1 MARQLERDEN
11 GVIKPVKSE
20 YPALDYGY
28 GKVKMNKPEIISVPD
43 NDIGKKESEE
53 DSGKAIGKE
62 EIANALQTLRRYMSS
77 KKAYD
82 TRYKE
87 NFDTYNLMYTENAE
101 REIFKDDDGKE
112 HYKLVD
118 EHKIGAQTLH
128 IILNKHADEMD
139 NMPEA
144 FFLPRAAD
152 DEEAAKTLNSVIP
165 CILDRNDFEDIYS
178 KEKTDKHVGGAGVY
192 SVTWNY
198 ELMGGLGDVL
208 IDREDILRL
217 YWAPHIEDIQDSPHL
232 FYVEEFEI
240 ETAKELFPELENE
253 SPDTMGLEEYR
264 TYDSESKNFDK
275 AVIVDWYYKKNGI
288 LHLCKF
294 CGEQLLFASE
304 NEPENY
310 PNGYYEH
317 GLYPFVVEPCMRL
330 KDTPVG
336 FSYVDICRTPQRQLD
351 GFKVDLLTNVKV
363 NSRPRDF
370 VNRSKLVN
378 PNDLNDLSKE
388 HIEVQ
393 GDPQGIVLP
402 RQVNSIASG
411 SLTLY
416 SDLKD
421 EMKETTG
428 CNDASNGHSA
438 GVTSGSAI
446 AALQEAGGKISRD
459 GCKTSYSAYKQVIK
473 MVLELVRQFYTQPR
487 IFRITGDD
495 NTNEYIAFDNK
506 QITNKEIVEYDEEG
520 NPLTFTDGNGDI
532 LTRMPDFDIVV
543 KAQKASPFATAANN
557 EMMMTLYKMGA
568 FAAENADAALIMFEG
583 MSFEGKDKI
592 VEQVKNN
599 KQLLN
604 ALQDMQGKMQMM
616 EAMLA
621 SQVGKQT
628 TDKMPVQSQMQGEV
642 KT

>member
-1 MARQLERDEN
+1 MARQLDRDEN
-11 GVIKPVKSE
+11 GVIKPIKSE
-20 YPALDYGY
+20 YPALEK
-28 GKVKMNKPEIISVPD
+28 GKVHMNVPKIIETSGKEI
-43 NDIGKKESEE
+43 EE
-53 DSGKAIGKE
+53 DSGKPIGKDQ
-62 EIANALQTLRRYMSS
+62 ITKALQTLRRYMSS

-82 TRYKE
+82 TRYKA
-87 NFDTYNLMYTENAE
+87 NFDTYNLMYTENAD
-101 REIFKDDDGKE
+101 RETFQDDDGRN

-118 EHKIGAQTLH
+118 ENKIGAQTLNVV
-128 IILNKHADEMD
+128 LNKHADEMD
-139 NMPEA
+139 NMPEP
-144 FFLPRAAD
+144 FLLPRAAD
-152 DEEAAKTLNSVIP
+152 DEDAANTLNSVIP
-165 CILDRNDFEDIYS
+165 CILDRNNFDDIYS
-178 KEKTDKHVGGAGVY
+178 KEKTDKIVGGAGVY
-192 SVTWNY
+192 SVTWDSDR
-198 ELMGGLGDVL
+198 MGGLGDVL

-217 YWAPHIEDIQDSPHL
+217 FWAPHIENIQDSPHL

-240 ETAKELFPELENE
+240 ETAKELFPMLVDV
-253 SPDTMGLEEYR
+253 SADTMGLEEYK

-275 AVIVDWYYKKNGI
+275 AVVIDWYYKKNGI

-294 CGEQLLFASE
+294 CGEQILFASE

-317 GLYPFVVEPCMRL
+317 GLYPFVVEPCIRL

-393 GDPQGIVLP
+393 GDPQGVVMP

-416 SDLKD
+416 SELKD
-421 EMKETTG
+421 EIKETTG
-428 CNDASNGHSA
+428 CNDASNGHA
-438 GVTSGSAI
+438 PGVTSGSAI

-459 GCKTSYSAYKQVIK
+459 GCKTSYSAYKQVVRMIF
-473 MVLELVRQFYTQPR
+473 ELIRQFYNQPR
-487 IFRITGDD
+487 IFRITGED
-495 NTNEYIAFDNK
+495 NSNEYIAFDNREIK
-506 QITNKEIVEYDEEG
+506 DKAIVEYDEDG
-520 NPLTFTDGNGDI
+520 NPLEFSDENGDV
-532 LTRMPDFDIVV
+532 LTRMPDFDIVI

-568 FAAENADAALIMFEG
+568 FAAENADAALIMLEG

-592 VEQVKNN
+592 VEQIKKNR
-599 KQLLN
+599 QLLN

-621 SQVGKQT
+621 SQAGEQAAGE
-628 TDKMPVQSQMQGEV
+628 MPVQTQGQGAAEI
-642 KT
+642 

>member
-1 MARQLERDEN
+1 MAIQFDRDEN
-11 GVIKPVKSE
+11 GVIKPIKSE
-20 YPALDYGY
+20 YPALEK
-28 GKVKMNKPEIISVPD
+28 GKVHMNVPKSMETSGKEIED
-43 NDIGKKESEE
+43 
-53 DSGKAIGKE
+53 DSGKPIGKE
-62 EIANALQTLRRYMSS
+62 QVTKALQTLRRYMSS
-77 KKAYD
+77 KNAYD
-82 TRYKE
+82 TRYKA
-87 NFDTYNLMYTENAE
+87 NFDTYNLMYTENAD
-101 REIFKDDDGKE
+101 RETFQDDDGRN

-118 EHKIGAQTLH
+118 ENKIGAQTLNVV
-128 IILNKHADEMD
+128 LNKHADEMD
-139 NMPEA
+139 NMPEP
-144 FFLPRAAD
+144 FLLPRAAD
-152 DEEAAKTLNSVIP
+152 DEDAANTLNSVIP
-165 CILDRNDFEDIYS
+165 CILDRNNFDDIYS
-178 KEKTDKHVGGAGVY
+178 KEKTDKIVGGAGVY
-192 SVTWNY
+192 SVTWDSDR
-198 ELMGGLGDVL
+198 MGGLGDVL

-217 YWAPHIEDIQDSPHL
+217 FWAPHIENIQDSPHL

-240 ETAKELFPELENE
+240 ETAKELFPMLVDV
-253 SPDTMGLEEYR
+253 SADTMGLEEYK

-275 AVIVDWYYKKNGI
+275 AVVIDWYYKKNGI

-294 CGEQLLFASE
+294 CGEQILFASE

-317 GLYPFVVEPCMRL
+317 GLYPFVVEPCIRL

-393 GDPQGIVLP
+393 GDPQGIVMP

-416 SDLKD
+416 SELKD

-428 CNDASNGHSA
+428 CNDASNGHA
-438 GVTSGSAI
+438 PGVTSGSAI

-459 GCKTSYSAYKQVIK
+459 GCKTSYSAYKQVIE
-473 MVLELVRQFYTQPR
+473 MVLELIRQFYTQPR
-487 IFRITGDD
+487 IFRITGED
-495 NTNEYIAFDNK
+495 NSNEYIAFDNK
-506 QITNKEIVEYDEEG
+506 QITRKNIVEYDDEG
-520 NPLTFTDGNGDI
+520 NPLNFTDEKGEV
-532 LTRMPDFDIVV
+532 LTRVPIFDIVI

-568 FAAENADAALIMFEG
+568 FAAENADAALIMLEG

-592 VEQVKNN
+592 VEQLKNN
-599 KQLLN
+599 RQLLN
-604 ALQDMQGKMQMM
+604 ALQDMQGKIQML
-616 EAMLA
+616 EAQLA
-621 SQVGKQT
+621 SQVGMQT
-628 TDKMPVQSQMQGEV
+628 ANGIVPQNAMNQGVEM
-642 KT
+642 

>member
-1 MARQLERDEN
+1 MARQFDRDEN
-11 GVIKPVKSE
+11 GVIKPIKSE
-20 YPALDYGY
+20 YPALEKGM
-28 GKVKMNKPEIISVPD
+28 VHMNVPKDTENPEK
-43 NDIGKKESEE
+43 DIED
-53 DSGKAIGKE
+53 DSGKPIGKE
-62 EIANALQTLRRYMSS
+62 QITKALQTLRRYMSS

-82 TRYKE
+82 TRYKA
-87 NFDTYNLMYTENAE
+87 NFDTYNLMYTENAD
-101 REIFKDDDGKE
+101 RETFQDDDGRN

-118 EHKIGAQTLH
+118 ENKIGAQTLNVV
-128 IILNKHADEMD
+128 LNKHADEMD
-139 NMPEA
+139 NMPEP
-144 FFLPRAAD
+144 FLLPRAAD
-152 DEEAAKTLNSVIP
+152 DEDAANTLNSVIP
-165 CILDRNDFEDIYS
+165 CILDRNNFDDIYS
-178 KEKTDKHVGGAGVY
+178 KEKTDKIVGGAGVY
-192 SVTWNY
+192 SVTWDSDR
-198 ELMGGLGDVL
+198 MGGLGDVL

-217 YWAPHIEDIQDSPHL
+217 FWAPHIENIQDSPHL

-240 ETAKELFPELENE
+240 ETAKELFPMLVDV
-253 SPDTMGLEEYR
+253 SADTMGLEEYK

-275 AVIVDWYYKKNGI
+275 AVVIDWYYKKNGI

-294 CGEQLLFASE
+294 CGEQILFASE

-317 GLYPFVVEPCMRL
+317 GLYPFVVEPCIRL

-393 GDPQGIVLP
+393 GDPQGIVMP

-416 SDLKD
+416 NDLKD

-428 CNDASNGHSA
+428 CNDASNGHA
-438 GVTSGSAI
+438 PGVTSGSAI

-459 GCKTSYSAYKQVIK
+459 GCKTSYSAYKQVIE
-473 MVLELVRQFYTQPR
+473 MVLELIRQFYTQPR
-487 IFRITGDD
+487 IFRITGED
-495 NTNEYIAFDNK
+495 NSNEYIAFDNK
-506 QITNKEIVEYDEEG
+506 QITKKNIVEYDDEG
-520 NPLTFTDGNGDI
+520 NPLNFTDEKGEV
-532 LTRMPDFDIVV
+532 LTRVPVFDIVI

-568 FAAENADAALIMFEG
+568 FAAENADAALIMLEG

-599 KQLLN
+599 RQLLN
-604 ALQDMQGKMQMM
+604 ALQDMQGKIQML
-616 EAMLA
+616 EAQLA
-621 SQVGKQT
+621 SQVGMQT
-628 TDKMPVQSQMQGEV
+628 ANGIVPQNAMNQGVEM
-642 KT
+642 

>member
-1 MARQLERDEN
+1 MARQLDRDEN
-11 GVIKPVKSE
+11 GVIKPIKSE
-20 YPALDYGY
+20 YPALEK
-28 GKVKMNKPEIISVPD
+28 GKVHMNVPKIIETSGKEI
-43 NDIGKKESEE
+43 EE
-53 DSGKAIGKE
+53 DSGKPIGKDQ
-62 EIANALQTLRRYMSS
+62 ITKALQTLRRYMSS

-82 TRYKE
+82 TRYKA
-87 NFDTYNLMYTENAE
+87 NFDTYNLMYTENAD
-101 REIFKDDDGKE
+101 RETFQDDDGRN

-118 EHKIGAQTLH
+118 ENKIGAQTLNVV
-128 IILNKHADEMD
+128 LNKHADEMD
-139 NMPEA
+139 NMPEP
-144 FFLPRAAD
+144 FLLPRAAD
-152 DEEAAKTLNSVIP
+152 DEDAANTLNSVIP
-165 CILDRNDFEDIYS
+165 CILDRNNFDDIYS
-178 KEKTDKHVGGAGVY
+178 KEKTDKIVGGAGVY
-192 SVTWNY
+192 SVTWDSDR
-198 ELMGGLGDVL
+198 MGGLGDVL

-217 YWAPHIEDIQDSPHL
+217 FWAPHIENIQNSPHL

-240 ETAKELFPELENE
+240 ETAKELFPELVDI
-253 SPDTMGLEEYR
+253 SADTMGLEDYK

-294 CGEQLLFASE
+294 CSEQVLFASE
-304 NEPENY
+304 NEPETY

-317 GLYPFVVEPCMRL
+317 GLYPFVVEPCIWL

-393 GDPQGIVLP
+393 GDPQGVVMP
-402 RQVNSIASG
+402 RQVNNIASG

-416 SDLKD
+416 SELKD

-428 CNDASNGHSA
+428 CNDASNGHA
-438 GVTSGSAI
+438 PGVTSGSAI

-459 GCKTSYSAYKQVIK
+459 GCKTSYSAYKQVIE
-473 MVLELVRQFYTQPR
+473 MVLELIRQFYTQPR
-487 IFRITGDD
+487 IFRITGED
-495 NTNEYIAFDNK
+495 NSNEYIAFDNK
-506 QITNKEIVEYDEEG
+506 QITRKNIVEYDDEG
-520 NPLTFTDGNGDI
+520 NPLNFTDEKGEV
-532 LTRMPDFDIVV
+532 LTRVPVFDIVI

-568 FAAENADAALIMFEG
+568 FAAENADAALIMLEG

-599 KQLLN
+599 RQLLN
-604 ALQDMQGKMQMM
+604 ALQDMQGKIQML
-616 EAMLA
+616 EAQLA
-621 SQVGKQT
+621 SQVGMQT
-628 TDKMPVQSQMQGEV
+628 ANGIVPQNAMNQGVEM
-642 KT
+642 

>member
-1 MARQLERDEN
+1 MARQLDRDEN
-11 GVIKPVKSE
+11 GVIKPIKSE
-20 YPALDYGY
+20 YPALEK
-28 GKVKMNKPEIISVPD
+28 GKVHMNVPKIIETSGKEI
-43 NDIGKKESEE
+43 EE
-53 DSGKAIGKE
+53 DSGKPIGKDQ
-62 EIANALQTLRRYMSS
+62 ITKALQTLRRYMSS

-82 TRYKE
+82 TRYKA
-87 NFDTYNLMYTENAE
+87 NFDTYNLMYTENAD
-101 REIFKDDDGKE
+101 RETFQDDDGRN

-118 EHKIGAQTLH
+118 ENKIGAQTLNVV
-128 IILNKHADEMD
+128 LNKHADEMD
-139 NMPEA
+139 NMPEP
-144 FFLPRAAD
+144 FLLPRAAD
-152 DEEAAKTLNSVIP
+152 DEDAANTLNSVIP
-165 CILDRNDFEDIYS
+165 CILDRNNFDDIYS
-178 KEKTDKHVGGAGVY
+178 KEKTDKIVGGAGVY
-192 SVTWNY
+192 SVTWDSDR
-198 ELMGGLGDVL
+198 MGGLGDVL

-217 YWAPHIEDIQDSPHL
+217 FWAPHIENIQDSPHL

-240 ETAKELFPELENE
+240 ETAKELFPMLVDV
-253 SPDTMGLEEYR
+253 SADTMGLEEYK

-275 AVIVDWYYKKNGI
+275 AVVIDWYYKKNGI

-294 CGEQLLFASE
+294 CGEQILFASE

-317 GLYPFVVEPCMRL
+317 GLYPFVVEPCIRL

-370 VNRSKLVN
+370 VNRNKLVN

-393 GDPQGIVLP
+393 GDPQGVALP
-402 RQVNSIASG
+402 RQVNNIASG

-416 SDLKD
+416 NDLKD

-428 CNDASNGHSA
+428 CNDASNGHA
-438 GVTSGSAI
+438 PGVTSGSAI

-459 GCKTSYSAYKQVIK
+459 GCKTSYSAYKQVIE
-473 MVLELVRQFYTQPR
+473 MVLELIRQFYTQPR
-487 IFRITGDD
+487 IFRITGED
-495 NTNEYIAFDNK
+495 NSNEYIAFDNK
-506 QITNKEIVEYDEEG
+506 QITRKNIVEYDDEG
-520 NPLTFTDGNGDI
+520 NPLNFTDEKGEV
-532 LTRMPDFDIVV
+532 LTRVPVFDIVI

-568 FAAENADAALIMFEG
+568 FAAENADAALIMLEG

-592 VEQVKNN
+592 VEQLKNN
-599 KQLLN
+599 RQLLN
-604 ALQDMQGKMQMM
+604 ALQDMQGKIQML
-616 EAMLA
+616 EAQLA
-621 SQVGKQT
+621 SQVGMQT
-628 TDKMPVQSQMQGEV
+628 ANGIVPQNAMNQGVEM
-642 KT
+642 

>member
-1 MARQLERDEN
+1 MARQLDRDEN
-11 GVIKPVKSE
+11 GVIKPIKSE
-20 YPALDYGY
+20 YPALEK
-28 GKVKMNKPEIISVPD
+28 GKVHMNVPKIIETSGKEI
-43 NDIGKKESEE
+43 EE
-53 DSGKAIGKE
+53 DSGKPIGKDQ
-62 EIANALQTLRRYMSS
+62 ITKALQTLRRYMSS

-82 TRYKE
+82 TRYKA
-87 NFDTYNLMYTENAE
+87 NFDTYNLMYTENAD
-101 REIFKDDDGKE
+101 RETFQDDDGRN

-118 EHKIGAQTLH
+118 ENKIGAQTLNVV
-128 IILNKHADEMD
+128 LNKHADEMD
-139 NMPEA
+139 NMPEP
-144 FFLPRAAD
+144 FLLPRAAD
-152 DEEAAKTLNSVIP
+152 DEDAANTLNSVIP
-165 CILDRNDFEDIYS
+165 CILDRNNFDDIYS
-178 KEKTDKHVGGAGVY
+178 KEKTDKIVGGAGVY
-192 SVTWNY
+192 SVTWDSDR
-198 ELMGGLGDVL
+198 MGGLGDVL

-217 YWAPHIEDIQDSPHL
+217 FWAPHIENIQDSPHL

-240 ETAKELFPELENE
+240 ETAKELFPMLVDV
-253 SPDTMGLEEYR
+253 SADTMGLEEYK

-275 AVIVDWYYKKNGI
+275 AVVIDWYYKKNGI

-294 CGEQLLFASE
+294 CGEQILFASE

-317 GLYPFVVEPCMRL
+317 GLYPFVVEPCIRL

-393 GDPQGIVLP
+393 GDPQGVVMP

-416 SDLKD
+416 SELKD

-428 CNDASNGHSA
+428 CNDASNGHA
-438 GVTSGSAI
+438 PGVTSGSAI

-459 GCKTSYSAYKQVIK
+459 GCKTSYSAYKQVIE
-473 MVLELVRQFYTQPR
+473 MVLELIRQFYTQPR
-487 IFRITGDD
+487 IFRITGED
-495 NTNEYIAFDNK
+495 NSNEYIAFDNK
-506 QITNKEIVEYDEEG
+506 QITRKNIVEYDDEG
-520 NPLTFTDGNGDI
+520 NPLNFTDEKGEV
-532 LTRMPDFDIVV
+532 LTRVPVFDIVI

-568 FAAENADAALIMFEG
+568 FAAENADAALIMLEG

-592 VEQVKNN
+592 VEQLKNN
-599 KQLLN
+599 RQLLN
-604 ALQDMQGKMQMM
+604 ALQDMQGKIQML
-616 EAMLA
+616 EAQLA
-621 SQVGKQT
+621 SQVGMQT
-628 TDKMPVQSQMQGEV
+628 ANGIVPQNAMNQGVEM
-642 KT
+642 

>member
-1 MARQLERDEN
+1 MARQFDRDEN
-11 GVIKPVKSE
+11 GVIKPIKSE
-20 YPALDYGY
+20 YPALEKGM
-28 GKVKMNKPEIISVPD
+28 VHMNVSKDTENPEK
-43 NDIGKKESEE
+43 DIED
-53 DSGKAIGKE
+53 DSGKPIGKE
-62 EIANALQTLRRYMSS
+62 QITKALQTLRRYMSS

-82 TRYKE
+82 TRYKV
-87 NFDTYNLMYTENAE
+87 NFDTYNLMYTENAD
-101 REIFKDDDGKE
+101 REIFQDDDGRS

-118 EHKIGAQTLH
+118 ENKIGAQTLNVV
-128 IILNKHADEMD
+128 LNKHADEMD
-139 NMPEA
+139 NMPEP
-144 FFLPRAAD
+144 FLLPRAAD
-152 DEEAAKTLNSVIP
+152 DEDAANTLNSVIP
-165 CILDRNDFEDIYS
+165 CILDRNNFDDIYS
-178 KEKTDKHVGGAGVY
+178 KEKTDKIVGGAGVY
-192 SVTWNY
+192 SVTWDSDR
-198 ELMGGLGDVL
+198 MGGLGDVL
-208 IDREDILRL
+208 IDREDVLRL
-217 YWAPHIEDIQDSPHL
+217 FWAPHIENIQDSPHL

-240 ETAKELFPELENE
+240 ETAKELFPMLVDI
-253 SPDTMGLEEYR
+253 SADTMGLEDYK

-294 CGEQLLFASE
+294 CGEQILFASE

-310 PNGYYEH
+310 PSGYYEH
-317 GLYPFVVEPCMRL
+317 GLYPFVVEPCIRL

-370 VNRSKLVN
+370 VNRNKLVN

-393 GDPQGIVLP
+393 GDPQGVVMP

-416 SDLKD
+416 SELKD

-428 CNDASNGHSA
+428 CNDASNGHA
-438 GVTSGSAI
+438 PGVTSGSAI

-459 GCKTSYSAYKQVIK
+459 GCKTSYSAYKQVIE
-473 MVLELVRQFYTQPR
+473 MVLELIRQFYTQPR
-487 IFRITGDD
+487 IFRITGED
-495 NTNEYIAFDNK
+495 NSNEYIAFDNK
-506 QITNKEIVEYDEEG
+506 QITRKNIVEYDDEG
-520 NPLTFTDGNGDI
+520 NPLNFTDEKGEV
-532 LTRMPDFDIVV
+532 LTRVPVFDIVI

-568 FAAENADAALIMFEG
+568 FAAENADAALIMLEG

-599 KQLLN
+599 RQLLN
-604 ALQDMQGKMQMM
+604 ALQDMQGKIQML
-616 EAMLA
+616 EAQLA
-621 SQVGKQT
+621 SQVGMQT
-628 TDKMPVQSQMQGEV
+628 ANGIVPQNAMNQGVEM
-642 KT
+642 

>member
-1 MARQLERDEN
+1 MARQLDRDEN
-11 GVIKPVKSE
+11 GVIKPIKSE
-20 YPALDYGY
+20 YPAMENAR
-28 GKVKMNKPEIISVPD
+28 VIMNKSDSKFSFANE
-43 NDIGKKESEE
+43 NTEKENEA
-53 DSGKAIGKE
+53 DSGKPIGKE
-62 EIANALQTLRRYMSS
+62 EISKAVQTLRRYMSS

-87 NFDTYNLMYTENAE
+87 NFDTYNLMYTESAD
-101 REIFKDDDGKE
+101 REKFKDDDGVE

-118 EHKIGAQTLH
+118 ENKIGAQTLH

-139 NMPEA
+139 NMPEPYL
-144 FFLPRAAD
+144 LPRAQD
-152 DEEAAKTLNSVIP
+152 DEDAAKMLNSVIP
-165 CILDRNDFEDIYS
+165 CILDRNDFEETYS
-178 KEKTDKHVGGAGVY
+178 KEKTDKLVGGAGVY
-192 SVTWNY
+192 SVTWNDD
-198 ELMGGLGDVL
+198 LAGGLGDVL

-217 YWAPHIEDIQDSPHL
+217 FWAPHIENIQDSPHL
-232 FYVEEFEI
+232 FYVEEFEV
-240 ETAKELFPELENE
+240 ETAKELFPQLQDI

-304 NEPENY
+304 NEPESY

-370 VNRSKLVN
+370 VNVSKLVN

-393 GDPQGIVLP
+393 CDPQGIALP
-402 RQVNSIASG
+402 RQVNNIANG

-428 CNDASNGHSA
+428 CNDASNGHSP

-459 GCKTSYSAYKQVIK
+459 GCKTSYSAYKQVVR
-473 MVLELVRQFYTQPR
+473 MVLELIRQFYNQPR
-487 IFRITGDD
+487 IFRITGED
-495 NTNEYIAFDNK
+495 NSNEYIAFDNT
-506 QITNKEIVEYDEEG
+506 QITNKKIVEYDEEG
-520 NPLTFTDGNGDI
+520 NPLEFTDENGDI
-532 LTRMPDFDIVV
+532 LTRMPDFDIVI

-568 FAAENADAALIMFEG
+568 FAAENADAALIMLEG

-599 KQLLN
+599 RQLLS

-621 SQVGKQT
+621 AQAGEQAAGA
-628 TDKMPVQSQMQGEV
+628 MPGQQIQQGAAI
-642 KT
+642 

>member
-1 MARQLERDEN
+1 MARQLDRDEN
-11 GVIKPVKSE
+11 GVIKPIKSE
-20 YPALDYGY
+20 YPALEK
-28 GKVKMNKPEIISVPD
+28 GKVHMNVSKSIETSEKEI
-43 NDIGKKESEE
+43 EY
-53 DSGKAIGKE
+53 DSGKPIGKE
-62 EIANALQTLRRYMSS
+62 QVTKALQTLRRYMSS

-82 TRYKE
+82 TRYKA
-87 NFDTYNLMYTENAE
+87 NFDTYNLMYTENAD
-101 REIFKDDDGKE
+101 RETFQDDDGRN

-118 EHKIGAQTLH
+118 ENKIGAQTLNVV
-128 IILNKHADEMD
+128 LNKHADEMD
-139 NMPEA
+139 NMPEP
-144 FFLPRAAD
+144 FLLPRAAD
-152 DEEAAKTLNSVIP
+152 DEDAANTLNSVIP
-165 CILDRNDFEDIYS
+165 CILDRNNFDDIYS
-178 KEKTDKHVGGAGVY
+178 KEKTDKIVGGAGVY
-192 SVTWNY
+192 SVTWDSDR
-198 ELMGGLGDVL
+198 MGGLGDVL

-217 YWAPHIEDIQDSPHL
+217 FWAPHIENIQNSPHL

-240 ETAKELFPELENE
+240 ETAKELFPELVDI
-253 SPDTMGLEEYR
+253 SADTMGLEDYK

-275 AVIVDWYYKKNGI
+275 AVVIDWYYKKNGI

-294 CGEQLLFASE
+294 CGEQILFASE

-317 GLYPFVVEPCMRL
+317 GLYPFVVEPCIRL

-393 GDPQGIVLP
+393 GDPQGIVMP

-416 SDLKD
+416 SELKD

-428 CNDASNGHSA
+428 CNDASNGHA
-438 GVTSGSAI
+438 PGVTSGSAI

-459 GCKTSYSAYKQVIK
+459 GCKTSYSAYKQVIE
-473 MVLELVRQFYTQPR
+473 MVLELIRQFYTQPR
-487 IFRITGDD
+487 IFRITGED
-495 NTNEYIAFDNK
+495 NSNEYIAFDNK
-506 QITNKEIVEYDEEG
+506 QITRKNIVEYDDEG
-520 NPLTFTDGNGDI
+520 NPLNFTDEKGEV
-532 LTRMPDFDIVV
+532 LTRVPVFDIVI

-568 FAAENADAALIMFEG
+568 FAAENADAALIMLEG

-599 KQLLN
+599 RQLLN
-604 ALQDMQGKMQMM
+604 ALQDMQGKIQML
-616 EAMLA
+616 EAQLA
-621 SQVGKQT
+621 SQVGMQT
-628 TDKMPVQSQMQGEV
+628 ANGIVPQNAMNQGVEM
-642 KT
+642 

>member
-11 GVIKPVKSE
+11 GVIKPIKSE
-20 YPALDYGY
+20 YPALDL
-28 GKVKMNKPEIISVPD
+28 GKVRMNEPKNSNNTTIEVS
-43 NDIGKKESEE
+43 KKENDD
-53 DSGKAIGKE
+53 DSGKTIGKE
-62 EIANALQTLRRYMSS
+62 EIAKALQTLRRYMSS

-82 TRYKE
+82 TRYKD
-87 NFDTYNLMYTENAE
+87 NFDTYNLMYTESAE
-101 REIFKDDDGKE
+101 REKFTDDDGKE
-112 HYKLVD
+112 HYKIVD

-139 NMPEA
+139 NMPEP
-144 FFLPRAAD
+144 FLLPRAAD
-152 DEEAAKTLNSVIP
+152 DEDAANILNSIIP
-165 CILDRNDFEDIYS
+165 CILDRNNFEDIYS
-178 KEKTDKHVGGAGVY
+178 RQKTDKLVGGAGVY
-192 SVTWNY
+192 SVTWNDD
-198 ELMGGLGDVL
+198 LSGGLGDVL
-208 IDREDILRL
+208 IDREDVIRL
-217 YWAPHIEDIQDSPHL
+217 FWAPHIEDIQDSPHL

-240 ETAKELFPELENE
+240 ETAKELFPELEDVT
-253 SPDTMGLEEYR
+253 PDTMGLEDYR
-264 TYDSESKNFDK
+264 TYDSESKNFEK
-275 AVIVDWYYKKNGI
+275 AVIIDWYYKKNGI

-294 CGEQLLFASE
+294 CGEQVLFASE
-304 NEPENY
+304 NEPEKY
-310 PNGYYEH
+310 PNGYYAH

-336 FSYVDICRTPQRQLD
+336 FSYVDICRNPQRQLD

-378 PNDLNDLSKE
+378 PNDLNDLTKE

-393 GDPQGIVLP
+393 GDPQGVVLP
-402 RQVNSIASG
+402 RQVNNIASG

-416 SDLKD
+416 NDLKD

-459 GCKTSYSAYKQVIK
+459 GCKTSYSAYKQVIE
-473 MVLELVRQFYTQPR
+473 MVLELIRQFYTQPR
-487 IFRITGDD
+487 IFRITGED

-506 QITNKEIVEYDEEG
+506 QITNKDIVEYDEEG
-520 NPLTFTDGNGDI
+520 NAMTFTDDNGDV
-532 LTRMPDFDIVV
+532 LTRVPIFDIVI

-557 EMMMTLYKMGA
+557 EMMITLFKLGA
-568 FAAENADAALIMFEG
+568 FAAENADAALIMLEG

-592 VEQVKNN
+592 VEQVKTN

-604 ALQDMQGKMQMM
+604 ALQDMQGKMQML
-616 EAMLA
+616 EAQLA
-621 SQVGKQT
+621 SQVGMQT
-628 TDKMPVQSQMQGEV
+628 ANSMPPQNTVQQGA
-642 KT
+642 TI

>member
-1 MARQLERDEN
+1 MARQFDRDEN
-11 GVIKPVKSE
+11 GVIKPIKSE
-20 YPALDYGY
+20 YPALEK
-28 GKVKMNKPEIISVPD
+28 GKVHMNVPKIIETSGKEI
-43 NDIGKKESEE
+43 EE
-53 DSGKAIGKE
+53 DSGKPIGKDQ
-62 EIANALQTLRRYMSS
+62 ITKALQTLRRYMSS

-82 TRYKE
+82 TRYKA
-87 NFDTYNLMYTENAE
+87 NFDTYNLMYTENAD
-101 REIFKDDDGKE
+101 RETFQDDDGRN

-118 EHKIGAQTLH
+118 ENKIGAQTLNVV
-128 IILNKHADEMD
+128 LNKHADEMD
-139 NMPEA
+139 NMPEP
-144 FFLPRAAD
+144 FLLPRAAD
-152 DEEAAKTLNSVIP
+152 DEDAANTLNSVIP
-165 CILDRNDFEDIYS
+165 CILDRNNFDDIYS
-178 KEKTDKHVGGAGVY
+178 KEKTDKIVGGAGVY
-192 SVTWNY
+192 SVTWDSDR
-198 ELMGGLGDVL
+198 MGGLGDVL

-217 YWAPHIEDIQDSPHL
+217 FWAPHIENIQDSPHL

-240 ETAKELFPELENE
+240 ETAKELFPMLVDV
-253 SPDTMGLEEYR
+253 SADTMGLEEYK

-275 AVIVDWYYKKNGI
+275 AVVIDWYYKKNGI

-294 CGEQLLFASE
+294 CGEQILFASE

-317 GLYPFVVEPCMRL
+317 GLYPFVVEPCIRL

-393 GDPQGIVLP
+393 GDPQGVVMP

-416 SDLKD
+416 SELKD

-428 CNDASNGHSA
+428 CNDASNGHA
-438 GVTSGSAI
+438 PGVTSGSAI

-459 GCKTSYSAYKQVIK
+459 GCKTSYSAYKQVIE
-473 MVLELVRQFYTQPR
+473 MVLELIRQFYTQPR
-487 IFRITGDD
+487 IFRITGED
-495 NTNEYIAFDNK
+495 NSNEYIAFDNK
-506 QITNKEIVEYDEEG
+506 QITKKNIVEYDDEG
-520 NPLTFTDGNGDI
+520 NPLNFTDEKGEV
-532 LTRMPDFDIVV
+532 LTRVPVFDIVI

-568 FAAENADAALIMFEG
+568 FAAENADAALIMLEG

-599 KQLLN
+599 RQLLN
-604 ALQDMQGKMQMM
+604 ALQDMQGKIQML
-616 EAMLA
+616 EAQLA
-621 SQVGKQT
+621 SQVGMQT
-628 TDKMPVQSQMQGEV
+628 ANGIVPQNAMNQGVEM
-642 KT
+642 